1 MNMPELKFEEALKKL
16 ESIVEGLEQGKIS
29 LEDSLKKYE
38 EGIKLARFCTEK
50 LEEAEK
56 KIEILTKD
64 SSSGGKLKKEPFK
77 PEENTAKDK
86 GKQEEGLLF

>member
-1 MNMPELKFEEALKKL
+1 MAELKFEEALKKL

-38 EGIKLARFCTEK
+38 EGIKLAKFCSEK
-50 LEEAEK
+50 LEEAEQ

-64 SSSGGKLKKEPFK
+64 SSGKLRRKPFK
-77 PEENTAKDK
+77 PQENSTNKPGESNLAPKEEF
-86 GKQEEGLLF
+86 LF